1 MKRTKQAALQEGLW
15 SRGDTIVV
23 AVSGGPDSTALLHVL
38 HRLAEEE
45 DIRLVAAHVNH
56 GFRKE
61 ESSAEADFVKRLC
74 RRLHIP
80 CEITELDMPAELAA
94 VSENPQLASRRR
106 RYAFLHRIAEKYG
119 ASKIALAHHA
129 DDQAETVLMRL
140 LRGTGLG
147 GLSGMAPIRREKNV
161 ELIRPFLRMN
171 KTDILAYCRQADV
184 AYCEDSSNSQRYYMR
199 NKLRLDVLPYLET
212 MNPGVRE
219 SLVRLAE
226 VSSGEH
232 DYMQRQ
238 AEAVFQEQ
246 AVQTG
251 RGWKLKCSQLA
262 GIHVALQRRLI
273 KLILNYLTLE
283 TETTSFERIEEIRL
297 SATDELRTSWSL
309 DAGGGVRC
317 VREYDTLRF
326 IRDSGGTETSAE
338 FEYSVTPEHKRLLIA
353 ETGEELLFGT
363 GRTEP
368 GKNDSRTYGGSGS
381 EVYFDAEAVRFPL
394 TVRSR
399 RPGDRM
405 SVFGL
410 NGTKKVQDMFV
421 DSKIPPSRR
430 DRIPLVWDAE
440 GRLLWIPGVRRSSVA
455 PIGAGTE
462 RLLRIVW
469 SGDADIGEAEGR
481 MDGSMDS

>member
-15 SRGDTIVV
+15 NSGDTIVV

-45 DIRLVAAHVNH
+45 KLRLIAAHVNH

-61 ESSAEADFVKRLC
+61 ESRAEADFVKRLC
-74 RRLHIP
+74 RQLHIP

-106 RYAFLHRIAEKYG
+106 RYAFLHKVAAAHG

-171 KTDILAYCRQADV
+171 KTDIMAYCQQTDIE
-184 AYCEDSSNSQRYYMR
+184 YCEDSSNTQRYYLR

-226 VSSGEH
+226 VSSAEH

-238 AEAVFQEQ
+238 AEAALQEH
-246 AVQTG
+246 AVRTDG
-251 RGWKLKCSQLA
+251 GWKLKCSNLA
-262 GIHVALQRRLI
+262 GLHVALQRRLI
-273 KLILNYLTLE
+273 KLILNYLTME
-283 TETTSFERIEEIRL
+283 TETISFERIEEIRL
-297 SATDELRTSWSL
+297 SAVDEARTSWSL
-309 DAGGGVRC
+309 DTGGGVRC

-326 IRDSGGTETSAE
+326 IKDSGSRGMPME
-338 FEYSVTPEHKRLLIA
+338 FEYSVMPEHKRLLIA
-353 ETGEELLFGT
+353 ETGEELLFGI

-368 GKNDSRTYGGSGS
+368 GKNDNHTYGGNGS

-421 DSKIPPSRR
+421 DSKIPTSRR
-430 DRIPLVWDAE
+430 DRVPLVWDAE

-455 PIGAGTE
+455 PIVAGTE

-469 SGDADIGEAEGR
+469 SGDTDNEESGGR
-481 MDGSMDS
+481 MDGSVDS